1 MEGTDG
7 MNTSKII
14 TAILVSATGAIA
26 ILIAHNFI
34 SSGNDS
40 AVAPSGPGGGG
51 GGGGGNV
58 IVVQLT
64 EVELGRIENTVVIN
78 GDVLTRNQ
86 VAIFPTV
93 GGRLVEARRGIG
105 DRVQVGNVVAMVDP
119 SRPGEVFSLSPVV
132 STVSGTVLQ
141 APFSVGDTV
150 SANSSLYVVGDL
162 SSLRVETFVPERFVS
177 AIVPGLGA
185 NVVLEALPGETFRAR
200 IDEIS
205 PVLDPASRTL
215 RIRLYF
221 ANAQGQPMQ
230 DPRIRA
236 GMFATITLVT
246 MARDDVPII
255 PRDSAIRTQGKW
267 IAFVVDE
274 NNIARRRE
282 LEVGMESETLFE
294 VRSGIEIGE
303 RVVSAGQ
310 NFLAD
315 GDRVRVVE

>member
-1 MEGTDG
+1 

-14 TAILVSATGAIA
+14 TAILVSATGVIA
-26 ILIAHNFI
+26 VLIVHSFI

-40 AVAPSGPGGGG
+40 TVAPSGRVGG
-51 GGGGGNV
+51 GGGGGNA

-93 GGRLVEARRGIG
+93 GGRLVETRRNIG

-119 SRPGEVFSLSPVV
+119 SRPGEIFSLSPVV

-150 SANSSLYVVGDL
+150 STNSSLYVVGDL

-185 NVVLEALPGETFRAR
+185 NVVLEALPGETFHAR

-215 RIRLYF
+215 RVRLYF
-221 ANAQGQPMQ
+221 ANAQGQAVQ

-246 MARDDVPII
+246 MARNNVPIM
-255 PRDSAIRTQGKW
+255 PRDSAIRTQGRW
-267 IAFVVDE
+267 VAFVVDE

-282 LEVGMESETLFE
+282 LEVGMESELLFE
-294 VRSGIEIGE
+294 VRGGIEVGE